1 MNITSKSTASNN
13 TASNNTRQFQKFG
26 GLAALVD
33 ALTFIIGFALYFSL
47 LASANYGDLSIDP
60 VQHAAFLTNNQSIMY
75 AWNFIIYV
83 VFGIALVVLSLA
95 LHDRLKDAASA
106 LSQVALAFGLIWSGL
121 VIASGMV
128 ANVGANVVANIYA
141 QNPDQ
146 AGSTWLSLQF
156 VIDGLGGGN
165 EIVGGVWL
173 LLVSI
178 AALQAANL
186 PRFLN
191 YFGIVISLAGIL
203 SMIPVL
209 SELGGSIFGLGLIV
223 WFVWVGIAML
233 RRNVATQ
240 QKSFAISHA

>member
-1 MNITSKSTASNN
+1 
-13 TASNNTRQFQKFG
+13 
-26 GLAALVD
+26 
-33 ALTFIIGFALYFSL
+33 
-47 LASANYGDLSIDP
+47 
-60 VQHAAFLTNNQSIMY
+60 
-75 AWNFIIYV
+75 
-83 VFGIALVVLSLA
+83 
-95 LHDRLKDAASA
+95 
-106 LSQVALAFGLIWSGL
+106 
-121 VIASGMV
+121 IASGMV

-141 QNPDQ
+141 QNPEQ

-223 WFVWVGIAML
+223 WFVWVGIVMVSRKAS
-233 RRNVATQ
+233 TQ
-240 QKSFAISHA
+240 QQGFVVTQARV